1 MDFGSANPTT
11 FEYNG
16 KTENATLRES
26 ENGFKGI
33 MSRSRITEED
43 LEHFRL
49 EIIKEH
55 KKKHSRVLI
64 ISAILFICLLVLVS
78 ILSF

>member
-1 MDFGSANPTT
+1 MDFGRANPAN
-11 FEYNG
+11 FDYNG
-16 KTENATLRES
+16 KAENATLREPG
-26 ENGFKGI
+26 NGFKRI
-33 MSRSRITEED
+33 ISRSRITEED

-55 KKKHSRVLI
+55 KKKHSRVLV
-64 ISAILFICLLVLVS
+64 ISAILFICFLILVS